1 MLLASGKVFTK
12 RVTSFSFP
20 INHTVAVWKVD
31 WRVTDG
37 ENIKPIAIVQK
48 MNDDNLNSLGGCR
61 NSA

>member
-1 MLLASGKVFTK
+1 M
-12 RVTSFSFP
+12 
-20 INHTVAVWKVD
+20 AVWKVD

-61 NSA
+61 NSARMINFSKTWEVN